1 MSNEKKYIGSGKQV
15 GEYDMINVS
24 ISEDKVKDHWFE
36 YKGQRYLK
44 ITVAKR
50 KEADQYGKTHTVF
63 IDEYEPKEKVATTP
77 PKKEEENDL
86 PF

>member
-36 YKGQRYLK
+36 YNGQRYLK

-63 IDEYEPKEKVATTP
+63 IDEYEPKEKVATNP